1 MIGLIIVVCKLKKA
15 VARNEKI
22 RRTHGVAP
30 SLLPRDHAIQTHPNS
45 LEVDRAEIASTNR
58 DGGS

>member
-1 MIGLIIVVCKLKKA
+1 VIGLIIVVCKLKKA

-22 RRTHGVAP
+22 LMAWHHHYYLGTM
-30 SLLPRDHAIQTHPNS
+30 LAIQTHPNS